1 MSGMTVHL
9 RGMLLPFEQQLLTA
23 RKSARSRTPAQRG
36 DEFRIDPEVKRRAV
50 VERAARDLL
59 SAAAMTGSDAVAA
72 DTAREVGR
80 SSAVVRFFSPAAE
93 TERCETGDMA
103 KSVLNRRV

>member
-23 RKSARSRTPAQRG
+23 RKGVRSRKPAQCG

-59 SAAAMTGSDAVAA
+59 SAAAMTGSDAAVA
-72 DTAREVGR
+72 DTTREGGR

-93 TERCETGDMA
+93 AERCETCEMA
-103 KSVLNRRV
+103 ESVLNRRV